1 MAKVW
6 AIVRQDLR
14 VFLTERSNLPGLLLV
29 PAVMTVLIA
38 LVTGG
43 AFGGAAVRRLDVID
57 RDGTQASSQFL
68 ASIRQA
74 NPGLTLCPMDNTE
87 KDICGLGKPGTLTEG
102 QALTESQALDRVANS
117 TSLALLEIP
126 SGFGASL
133 AAQQPITVTFRS
145 ASSFGTSQSA
155 LEAIQAALSQVNAAA
170 VASQIGLSA
179 IDRLQGQPLAGDQ
192 AQQIE
197 GALYQRALEMEKG
210 SQVTVEMALSG
221 EGQAQTVG
229 ESLQQGLGQ
238 SVPGMGTMFVMM
250 TVFGG
255 MAALIVERQQW
266 TLQRLAVMPVARPT
280 LLAGKILAR
289 FSLGLL
295 QFLVVFAVGAL
306 LGMNFGRDP
315 LALLLLAVAY
325 TLSVTAISF
334 AIGAG
339 LKNPAQ
345 ASGLSLLLTLTLAPL
360 GGAWWPMS
368 VSPGFMQI
376 VGHVSPVA
384 WAMDGMTALTYEGA
398 HLVDV
403 WVPLVV
409 LLGMTVLAFV
419 IAIPRFRYQ
428 VD

>member
-14 VFLTERSNLPGLLLV
+14 VFLTQRSNLPGLLLV

-74 NPGLTLCPMDNTE
+74 SPGLTLCPMDNTE
-87 KDICGLGKPGTLTEG
+87 KDICGLGKPGT
-102 QALTESQALDRVANS
+102 LTESQALDRVANS

-179 IDRLQGQPLAGDQ
+179 IDRLQDQPLAGDQ

-197 GALYQRALEMEKG
+197 GALYQRALEMEKEDN
-210 SQVTVEMALSG
+210 VTVGFTLSG
-221 EGQAQTVG
+221 EGQTQTVG

-250 TVFGG
+250 TVFGS

-280 LLAGKILAR
+280 LLAGKFLAR

-306 LGMNFGRDP
+306 LGMSFGQDP

-368 VSPGFMQI
+368 VSPRFMQI

-398 HLVDV
+398 HLMDV